1 MGAVGRDREGGVG
14 RGAGGLGGVEDQ
26 QHGGGQAE
34 EDVAVAGAGDLGQAE
49 EGAVEGLGGVEVGG
63 VEGGLE
69 DRGRGWTFA
78 HGFKG

>member
-1 MGAVGRDREGGVG
+1 MRRAL
-14 RGAGGLGGVEDQ
+14 GLGGVEDQ

-34 EDVAVAGAGDLGQAE
+34 EDVAVAGAGDAWEAE
-49 EGAVEGLGGVEVGG
+49 DAAVEGLGGVEVGG

-69 DRGRGWTFA
+69 DGGRRRGFA